1 MTRLIVGQG
10 GQLIRQDAGPAAHAL
25 VLAQCITGVERPAA
39 AHGVAQTI
47 GERADPGAFEI
58 DLRGNFKA
66 IALVGIPAFAKEV
79 DIRVQRFNAFPGRE
93 DLRFRVVAHQV
104 EAEAIDLIIGGPYRQ

>member
-1 MTRLIVGQG
+1 MARLIVGHA
-10 GQLIRQDAGPAAHAL
+10 GQLIWLNAGAAAHPL
-25 VLAQCITGVERPAA
+25 ILAQCIAGIERPAT

-47 GERADPGAFEI
+47 GERADPGAFQI

-66 IALVGIPAFAKEV
+66 IALVGIPAFTKEINV
-79 DIRVQRFNAFPGRE
+79 RVQRFNALPGRE
-93 DLRFRVVAHQV
+93 DLRFRMIAHQV